1 MSQAQGFKVSK
12 IHTQLLGK
20 VLLNQF
26 DAMINNNVEWSK
38 HTAPGIQKLTL
49 LVSETLSHSSHRREK
64 VRELWSH
71 AARKGNRTK
80 EQMNSDE
87 RSTKFSEIWKIFIYL
102 TTLQKSQIT

>member
-1 MSQAQGFKVSK
+1 MSQAQEFKVSI

-20 VLLNQF
+20 LLLNQC

-38 HTAPGIQKLTL
+38 HAVPGIQKLIL
-49 LVSETLSHSSHRREK
+49 LVSDTLSHSSHRREN

-80 EQMNSDE
+80 EQINSDE
-87 RSTKFSEIWKIFIYL
+87 RSTKFSEIWKIFIHL
-102 TTLQKSQIT
+102 TTLQKS